1 MDTIAAIATAIG
13 GAIGIIR
20 ISGNNAIDVV
30 NKIFKPANKK
40 AFKEMKPREMIYG
53 NLYDRFENIIDSCM
67 AVYFK
72 GNRTYTGED
81 MAELHVHGSPA
92 VLSETLSA
100 LFKNGAR
107 QAEAGEFTKRA
118 FLNGKLSLMQ
128 AEAVSDLIYAQ
139 TIEAA
144 NNAACQISGKN
155 SQYINELRQNLIG
168 LCSHFLAVIDYP
180 DEDIDPFLQDE
191 MQKILYETQNKLYEF
206 EKSYERGRILR
217 EGLPCAIVGKPNV
230 GKSTLLNALAGF
242 ERAIVTDIEGTT
254 RDTVEEVIKIGALML
269 RLQDTAGIRESGDI
283 VEKIGIERA
292 RKAVDLA
299 SIILFVVDGSC
310 DLNEQD
316 YNIFKTLNKPE
327 NVIVVVNKS
336 DKGICLRN
344 IPDDFKNIVYISA
357 KSYDGIENLKNK
369 ILDLTGINNFVF
381 DGNVITNARQANAIE
396 KAEKACKRALDAARS
411 NFTADAI
418 LQDVESAIFSLGE
431 ITGQSVR
438 DDIISDIF
446 SRFCVGK

>member
-327 NVIVVVNKS
+327 NVIVVVNKN
-336 DKGICLRN
+336 DKGICLKN

-396 KAEKACKRALDAARS
+396 KAEKACKRALDAARL